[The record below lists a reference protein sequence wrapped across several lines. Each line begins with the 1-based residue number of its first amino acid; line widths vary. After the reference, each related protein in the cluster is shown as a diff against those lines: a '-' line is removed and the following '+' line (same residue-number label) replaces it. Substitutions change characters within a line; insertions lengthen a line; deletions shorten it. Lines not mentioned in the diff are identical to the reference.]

1 MDLMLSPSLVLT
13 YGQCPRRAKF
23 QLDGVE
29 GEEQEQ
35 LVLGTKFHEDVNLF
49 FDKIDVEKLVKL
61 NENEEAITAYFRGI
75 LPKNTQYDKLLDSFA
90 NIEAKRWCLLKNKSF
105 YFPVLKEEKIYN
117 KQLNLSGIV
126 DRVDQL
132 ENEEYVVIDYK
143 TGSFRKSNVSKL
155 RFQLSFYATLIDKS
169 NILDKEIKYICGY
182 FPKETPPNHIFFE
195 ELKPKTVKAMWKRIE
210 NTKKKILSGKFKKN
224 ISFLCDYCPYCKIC
238 LESEFK

>member
-1 MDLMLSPSLVLT
+1 MGIRLSPSLILT
-13 YGQCPRRAKF
+13 YEQCPRRIKF
-23 QLDGVE
+23 QLDKVE

-35 LVLGTKFHEDVNLF
+35 LVLGTKFHEDVSLF
-49 FDKIDVEKLVKL
+49 FDNIDISKLIKL

-90 NIEAKRWCLLKNKSF
+90 NVEAKRWCLLKNKLF

-132 ENEEYVVIDYK
+132 ENGEYVVVDYK
-143 TGSFRKSNVSKL
+143 TGKFRKFNVPKL

-169 NILDKEIKYICGY
+169 DILEKKIKYICGY
-182 FPKETPPNHIFFE
+182 FPKEAPPDNIFFE
-195 ELKPKTVKAMWKRIE
+195 ELKPKTVKAMWARIDK
-210 NTKKKILSGKFKKN
+210 TKKKMLSNKFKKN
-224 ISFLCDYCPYCKIC
+224 IGFLCDYCPYCKIC
-238 LESEFK
+238 LGDEFK